1 MFEQYIS
8 DWLTSYLGHFLDI
21 KSENL
26 RANILSGK
34 IVAQAGSSTYSTVI
48 KRSALTQL
56 FLSLPD

>member
-21 KSENL
+21 KRENL

-34 IVAQAGSSTYSTVI
+34 ISRTSEIVGLAI
-48 KRSALTQL
+48 LW
-56 FLSLPD
+56 

>member
-34 IVAQAGSSTYSTVI
+34 ITAQAPTYSTGT
-48 KRSALTQL
+48 KRSALMQL
-56 FLSLPD
+56 FLSLRD

>member
-34 IVAQAGSSTYSTVI
+34 IVARADSPTYSTGT
-48 KRSALTQL
+48 KRSARMQL
-56 FLSLPD
+56 FLSLRG

>member
-21 KSENL
+21 KRENL

-34 IVAQAGSSTYSTVI
+34 IVRYTQGQGL
-48 KRSALTQL
+48 RSGGL
-56 FLSLPD
+56 DVV

>member
-21 KSENL
+21 KRENL

-34 IVAQAGSSTYSTVI
+34 ISRTSEVVGLA
-48 KRSALTQL
+48 R
-56 FLSLPD
+56 

>member
-34 IVAQAGSSTYSTVI
+34 IVARADSSTYSTGT
-48 KRSALTQL
+48 KRSALMQL
-56 FLSLPD
+56 FLSLRA

>member
-21 KSENL
+21 KRENL

-34 IVAQAGSSTYSTVI
+34 IVKGFEALD
-48 KRSALTQL
+48 SAR
-56 FLSLPD
+56 

>member
-21 KSENL
+21 KRENL

-34 IVAQAGSSTYSTVI
+34 IVNGSEALD
-48 KRSALTQL
+48 SAK
-56 FLSLPD
+56 

>member
-34 IVAQAGSSTYSTVI
+34 INARAGSPTNRTGT
-48 KRSALTQL
+48 KPSAVMQL
-56 FLSLPD
+56 FLSQRD